1 MIKNFIK
8 GLLFGSLLG
17 GTLGL
22 LFAPRSGNQTRQK
35 LSLSLEE
42 ATRTQEDLNRSLQ
55 RFTETA
61 KETQTLVTKMI
72 PELMTGLQ
80 KDIEAFQF
88 QAEPRIKRIQKQAEV
103 LNEHIAQL
111 ETSKTEE

>member
-8 GLLFGSLLG
+8 GLLFGSVLG
-17 GTLGL
+17 GGLGL
-22 LFAPRSGNQTRQK
+22 LFAPRSGNDTRRK

-42 ATRTQEDLNRSLQ
+42 ATRTQEDLNRSLK
-55 RFTETA
+55 RFTNSA
-61 KETQTLVTKMI
+61 KETQTLITKMI

-111 ETSKTEE
+111 ETAKKHE